1 MQALRLYRQD
11 HASVCSTSHYTKALK
26 HETARV
32 VSLGRK
38 WGRVGEGYE
47 ERYGADYVYYVEEAV
62 DKDIYC
68 IYVCY
73 AVSQVSLIT
82 SLQSQMLFT
91 RAQEENQHVYY
102 STTPYL
108 SGGGQSPKHA

>member
-62 DKDIYC
+62 DKDI
-68 IYVCY
+68 CY
-73 AVSQVSLIT
+73 AMQ
-82 SLQSQMLFT
+82 
-91 RAQEENQHVYY
+91 Y
-102 STTPYL
+102 SRC
-108 SGGGQSPKHA
+108 H